1 MYLSGHQGKH
11 IGNDEE
17 GFFEIPKAK
26 RARFGTFAPVPEVGG
41 AQNFHIDP
49 AIRQRYSWYS
59 SAPCT
64 HINDWISIMSRG
76 RISRR
81 SRRITAA
88 KRSRLAYVSQ
98 EGRGV

>member
-11 IGNDEE
+11 IANDEE
-17 GFFEIPKAK
+17 GFFKIPKAT
-26 RARFGTFAPVPEVGG
+26 RAKFRTVPEVGG
-41 AQNFHIDP
+41 AHNFHIVP